1 MKALNQFRR
10 FDFPAFSSGKDFCV
24 TGLVP
29 WTDYNTKAQLG
40 WKAETTIVR
49 DETPYTV
56 KDGQVVSNLYQL
68 LTFKCARK
76 PDIALGDI
84 VTPVGDVVCTVYGQ
98 YNNML
103 SVKCETVR
111 VVDQKGKD

>member
-24 TGLVP
+24 TSMSE
-29 WTDYNTKAQLG
+29 WTDFNTKAHLG
-40 WKAETTIVR
+40 YRVETTIIR
-49 DETPYTV
+49 DQTQYTV
-56 KDGQVVSNLYQL
+56 KEGQVVSNLYQPL
-68 LTFKCARK
+68 SFKCVQK
-76 PDIALGDI
+76 PTVAVGDI

-103 SVKCETVR
+103 SVRCDSVQ
-111 VVDQKGKD
+111 VVTPKGKN